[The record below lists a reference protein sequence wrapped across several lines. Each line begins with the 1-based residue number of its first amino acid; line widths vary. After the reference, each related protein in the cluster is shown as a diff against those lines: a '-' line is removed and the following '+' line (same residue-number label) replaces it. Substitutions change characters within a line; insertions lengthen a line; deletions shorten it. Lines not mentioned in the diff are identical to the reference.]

1 MLLVK
6 LLTLLRSTDD
16 ELDILERHINNEL
29 PLGIY
34 SCGINSIEGVR
45 VIRPKACL
53 QQVLGMLQHMAS
65 R

>member
-6 LLTLLRSTDD
+6 LLTLSRSTDD

-29 PLGIY
+29 PSGIY

-45 VIRPKACL
+45 AD
-53 QQVLGMLQHMAS
+53 S
-65 R
+65 T